1 MKYKLINHQKNK
13 IKSNKIRI
21 LLNCQKIPTKI
32 RIKLKIKLYPALAI
46 LLIRRVLG

>member
-13 IKSNKIRI
+13 IKNSKILI

-32 RIKLKIKLYPALAI
+32 LIKLKIKLYPVLAI
-46 LLIRRVLG
+46 LLIKRAQG